1 VKPEEIQALP
11 PVPPAGVLD
20 MRLLVGEV
28 ETAQVPVLPGPAA
41 YKMRLQGSDIE
52 LGWEM
57 QPIQV
62 DQWEIV
68 LNGTVHALE
77 EIGSL
82 VLDQPLVEVLLRPRT
97 IRPTEYVLGQNFP
110 NPFNPSTTIEY
121 DLKEDGMV
129 SLKIYDIL
137 GQQVRELVQEW
148 QPTGRYRVV
157 WDSRNQGGA
166 EVANGIYFYELRSGN
181 YRALRKML
189 LLK

>member
-1 VKPEEIQALP
+1 MDDQ
-11 PVPPAGVLD
+11 
-20 MRLLVGEV
+20 VGF
-28 ETAQVPVLPGPAA
+28 
-41 YKMRLQGSDIE
+41 
-52 LGWEM
+52 
-57 QPIQV
+57 
-62 DQWEIV
+62 
-68 LNGTVHALE
+68 VHADL
-77 EIGSL
+77 
-82 VLDQPLVEVLLRPRT
+82 PM
-97 IRPTEYVLGQNFP
+97 
-110 NPFNPSTTIEY
+110 TIEY

-166 EVANGIYFYELRSGN
+166 EVANGSYFYELRSGN

>member
-1 VKPEEIQALP
+1 MP

-28 ETAQVPVLPGPAA
+28 ETAQVPVLPGPAI
-41 YKMRLQGSDIE
+41 YKMRLQGDDIE
-52 LGWEM
+52 LGWEL
-57 QPIQV
+57 QSIQV
-62 DQWEIV
+62 GQWELV

-77 EIGSL
+77 ENGSL

-97 IRPTEYVLGQNFP
+97 IRPTEYALGQNFP